1 MGYGIDEKEKIL
13 FERELEKL
21 LEKPSSTLKGPRF
34 GQDLVPIHMLKRPS
48 KKLPTTSI
56 EPEQPEQHA
65 KIKDPYLIPPISQP
79 IKPILKK
86 GGSGSNISPPS
97 SLVTPDKPGSLAV
110 DKPEIQ
116 ITQPAISKVKPPE
129 IELPRPEIELSPLP
143 TVSVPMPKISDLELT
158 KPKLNYPKVEL
169 PSLKKPKSPA
179 LQTTPSKIKID
190 PKKPVLSPVKMAT
203 VPQLEPPPKTIVGKD
218 KFILKIDKNYVLKM
232 DVNGRYYKQS
242 IKNPNETNWIKFKDA
257 YDILK
262 KHIDG
267 KAAKPG
273 SYTPAGQQKQKLQKT
288 GTGDVPEEP
297 SNKLQ
302 QNIDKAKKTQTV
314 DQSGKKIQQPSN
326 IKKGVDQSG
335 EKVIDFKK
343 AQQAKSNAMAQKQL
357 EMDAEAKKLQT
368 QIEKQAK
375 TLRAANNAEFTDNQ
389 GVKHKV
395 PKKTWGAK
403 IRSGIRPGMSISGNI
418 IGIVG
423 FALANAAAANSWNKK
438 VSEDQKKLSDTDVK
452 TLLTPM
458 QFSGGADN
466 TPLSQPVPFTAP
478 KNNMFRIFTD
488 ASPEQS
494 QELRNSWQNMSIKD
508 RNSLEF
514 TDNLVKDNIV
524 RMMLPDGTV
533 QDIRS
538 QRVFDLYNQPGT
550 VMQIIPT
557 YEYEG
562 HPDFGTKRKKIQ
574 RNKIGTSGITTYYIG
589 GERTTPTGIYHD
601 VSAEEKPGGTKIDD
615 NGNELYIPLDSE
627 LNYYKLAGIDI
638 PSDWYAPN
646 ETTQQE
652 KPPVTVDDGVDTTR
666 KEDFV
671 DPGEVTVDED
681 EIKNVVNSTTKTWGA
696 PSTQENYEALMV
708 DLAQK
713 SGVDIKLLKTLGAT
727 ESQVSPNNLTKWKYR
742 GDQSFGKE
750 GSFGIFHV
758 RWGIHK
764 PGAVNDYNNEFD
776 TKHTWRSIATDPH
789 LAATIGAWY
798 FKTLLDRYNNVS
810 DAYAHYTSGSA
821 TSSKGKKN
829 AERFMRNYKMFEG
842 RNFSKKS
849 AILEGMSKVNI

>member
-1 MGYGIDEKEKIL
+1 MSYGIDEKEQIL
-13 FERELEKL
+13 FERELERLSEKRSGVL
-21 LEKPSSTLKGPRF
+21 GGRLEPDDS
-34 GQDLVPIHMLKRPS
+34 
-48 KKLPTTSI
+48 LPDYFFKQKTKQQQKQKQPAATKI
-56 EPEQPEQHA
+56 EPETNIA
-65 KIKDPYLIPPISQP
+65 KVVDPYLLPPIPQ
-79 IKPILKK
+79 IRKPILRP
-86 GGSGSNISPPS
+86 GGPASPPS
-97 SLVTPDKPGSLAV
+97 SLLKPGKNPASSAYG
-110 DKPEIQ
+110 KPEVRVK
-116 ITQPAISKVKPPE
+116 QPAISKGKLPKVTFPE
-129 IELPRPEIELSPLP
+129 
-143 TVSVPMPKISDLELT
+143 PKIPQAKPLKINIPIKKPDLA
-158 KPKLNYPKVEL
+158 KIKVDVPKVKLPKVGL
-169 PSLKKPKSPA
+169 PSLEKPKSPA
-179 LQTTPSKIKID
+179 LQITPSKIKIV
-190 PKKPVLSPVKMAT
+190 PKEPVVNRVKVA
-203 VPQLEPPPKTIVGKD
+203 PFQLDTPPSGLVSKE

-232 DVNGRYYKQS
+232 ATNGRYYKQS
-242 IKNPNETNWIKFKDA
+242 IKNPNEINWIKFKDA
-257 YDILK
+257 YEILK
-262 KHIDG
+262 R
-267 KAAKPG
+267 AAKQQD
-273 SYTPAGQQKQKLQKT
+273 YTSAGQQKQKLQKT

-302 QNIDKAKKTQTV
+302 QNIAKAKKTQTV
-314 DQSGKKIQQPSN
+314 GKPESS
-326 IKKGVDQSG
+326 IKTGISQSG
-335 EKVIDFKK
+335 EKVVDFKK
-343 AQQAKSNAMAQKQL
+343 AQQAKLDAMAKKQL
-357 EMDAEAKKLQT
+357 EIDAEAKRLQT
-368 QIEKQAK
+368 QIDKQAK
-375 TLRAANNAEFTDNQ
+375 TLRGANNVEFTDSQ

-395 PKKTWGAK
+395 PKKTWGTK

-423 FALANAAAANSWNKK
+423 FALANAEAAHAWNKK

-466 TPLSQPVPFTAP
+466 TPLSQPVPFTTP

-488 ASPEQS
+488 ANPEQS

-524 RMMLPDGTV
+524 RMMLPDGSV

-538 QRVFDLYNQPGT
+538 RRVFDLYNQPGT

-638 PSDWYAPN
+638 PSDWYVPN
-646 ETTQQE
+646 ETAQQE

-671 DPGEVTVDED
+671 DRGEVTVDED
-681 EIKNVVNSTTKTWGA
+681 EIKNVINSTTKTRGA
-696 PSTQENYEALMV
+696 PNTKENYEALMI

-742 GDQSFGKE
+742 GDQNMGKE

-758 RWGIHK
+758 RWGITY

-776 TKHTWRSIATDPH
+776 TKHTWRSIATDPF

-821 TSSKGKKN
+821 TSSEGKKN
-829 AERFMRNYKMFEG
+829 AERFMRNYKMFES